1 MNASSRFFARFRWS
15 EAIAIAAFAF
25 AGFAAADDPATTT
38 DLAPQPGV
46 ETILLGGDDGGGTLV
61 NNGTIEGDVRLN
73 AGGRLGGNGFVTG
86 AVQNAGG
93 TLAAGN
99 SIGTANY
106 GSLNQ
111 TGGVVEVEIAPGSNT
126 PGVHNDLYSVAGGAV
141 IDGGTVSVLSAPGAY
156 VAGTEYTFLTAGGG
170 VSGTGFDGIVDD
182 LSFYDAIL
190 VYDPNSVGFRLTA
203 VGNATFAG
211 IGRSTNQAAVGAY
224 LDDVAPT
231 ATGDLDTTLDDLRF
245 RTDGELVAAFDALG
259 GHIYPTMATA
269 QLQQFS
275 QNLAMVRE
283 RLARNRPASVAD
295 TFGGWIGGYGRGGAA
310 NHDGRGA
317 FGYEHETGGVDV
329 GLQRGF
335 GDAFA
340 LGAFGN
346 FGWSS
351 LRMEDLNER
360 AQVDAYQFGVSL
372 HSVSEDHYGV
382 ILIGG
387 GAQEYEVDRQIDEA
401 GIDRDASASFGGS
414 HAFLYSESGVL
425 ADLETSYFQPFSAL
439 QFVHIRQHEFA
450 ESGAGS
456 LNLQGERIEVD
467 SFRYFL
473 GNQFENVYPTL
484 AGLLTLRLRGAWMHE
499 FAATRRSLRASF
511 VDAPSGAGTF
521 VLYGTDLGRDWFVA
535 GGGLDLAVNS
545 HLSLFVVYD
554 GQYNANVAYHTGS
567 TGLELRW

>member
-1 MNASSRFFARFRWS
+1 MNAKSRFRANFGWIPATAVVSFALALS
-15 EAIAIAAFAF
+15 SVE
-25 AGFAAADDPATTT
+25 ADDPATTDSDT
-38 DLAPQPGV
+38 QPGG
-46 ETILLGGDDGGGTLV
+46 EMIRLDGGTLI
-61 NNGTIEGDVRLN
+61 NNGTIEGDVILD
-73 AGGRLGGNGFVTG
+73 GGSRLGGNGFVTG
-86 AVQNAGG
+86 AVQNDGG

-111 TGGVVEVEIAPGSNT
+111 TGGEVEVEIAPGGNT
-126 PGVHNDLYSVAGGAV
+126 PGVHNDLYSVAGAAV

-156 VAGTEYTFLTAGGG
+156 ADGTEYIFLTAGGG
-170 VSGTGFDGIVDD
+170 VSGAGFDGIVDD

-190 VYDPNSVGFRLTA
+190 IYDPNSVGFRLTA
-203 VGNATFAG
+203 VGSASFAG
-211 IGRSTNQAAVGAY
+211 IGRSTNQTAVGAY
-224 LDDVAPT
+224 LDAVAPA

-245 RTDGELVAAFDALG
+245 RTDGELVAALDALG
-259 GHIYPTMATA
+259 GHVYPTMATA

-283 RLARNRPASVAD
+283 RMARNRPASVAD

-310 NHDGRGA
+310 SHDGRGA
-317 FGYEHETGGVDV
+317 FGYEQETGGTEVA
-329 GLQRGF
+329 LQRGF

-360 AQVDAYQFGVSL
+360 AQVDAYQFGLSL
-372 HSVSEDHYGV
+372 HNTMESMYSLVLV
-382 ILIGG
+382 GG
-387 GAQEYEVDRQIDEA
+387 GFQEYDVDRHVAEA
-401 GIDRDASASFGGS
+401 GIDRRATASFGGS
-414 HAFLYSESGVL
+414 HAFLYSESGSL
-425 ADLETSYFQPFSAL
+425 SDLETSYFQPYNAL

-450 ESGAGS
+450 ESDADS

-467 SFRYFL
+467 SFRHFL

-484 AGLLTLRLRGAWMHE
+484 LGVLTARLRGAWMHE

-511 VDAPSGAGTF
+511 VDAPSGSGTF

-535 GGGLDLAVNS
+535 GGGLDLAVNA